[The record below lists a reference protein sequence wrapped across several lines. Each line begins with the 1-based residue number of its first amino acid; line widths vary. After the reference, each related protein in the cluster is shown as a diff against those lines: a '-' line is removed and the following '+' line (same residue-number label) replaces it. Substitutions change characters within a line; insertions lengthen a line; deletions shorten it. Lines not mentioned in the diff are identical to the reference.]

1 MSSVFLRTSGAVV
14 LSSLAVLCAMAIAL
28 AQVSIEPR
36 ARPKKIVGSPGE
48 PRADLRVDV
57 PLVMIPVHVTTALG
71 ASVRGLKK
79 ESFRLFED
87 GVEQTITHFASDD
100 APLSAGFLLDASGSM
115 RNKMRKSV
123 SAAGEFLKITNPEDE
138 FFLIRFGERPKL
150 AVPLTRDMEQVRI
163 GLVRARPLGRT
174 SLLDAIHLSLSEMR
188 RAHNLRKAIVILS
201 DGGDNHSRYTETE
214 IKRRCVRPMSRST
227 PSASSSGMTPR
238 NARLKSA
245 TDRVCSPTWPT
256 RPGASSSRSKSSTSF
271 PVFVRASAR
280 SFAINTAL
288 LFSSECLPGWKVPP
302 RQGGP
307 RRSRQ
312 DASVA
317 GAPSCWLL
325 HPTGVGEAASVQ
337 LMQS

>member
-79 ESFRLFED
+79 ESFRLFDD

-138 FFLIRFGERPKL
+138 FFLIQFGERPKL
-150 AVPLTRDMEQVRI
+150 AVPLTRDMEQVRM
-163 GLVRARPLGRT
+163 GLVRERPLGRT
-174 SLLDAIHLSLSEMR
+174 SLLDAIHLPLSEMR

-214 IKRRCVRPMSRST
+214 IKEAVREADVQIYAIGIFERNDSPKR
-227 PSASSSGMTPR
+227 PPEERNGPR
-238 NARLKSA
+238 LL
-245 TDRVCSPTWPT
+245 TDLADEA
-256 RPGASSSRSKSSTSF
+256 GGKQF
-271 PVFVRASAR
+271 PVEK
-280 SFAINTAL
+280 L
-288 LFSSECLPGWKVPP
+288 DELPGICARIGAELRDQYLLCYSPVNASRDGKYRRVKVVLAAQDKMPP
-302 RQGGP
+302 LRV
-307 RRSRQ
+307 RHR
-312 DASVA
+312 
-317 GAPSCWLL
+317 
-325 HPTGVGEAASVQ
+325 VGYYTPLE
-337 LMQS
+337 